1 MTEASLFCSNPVR
14 KTTLS
19 LTRADVPQQ
28 ALTQTSF
35 TFATVAD
42 LTRYMPEGAV
52 WVAEAIPLNT
62 TCLFTLADL
71 RATCLRGLFSVE
83 KTTTGYA

>member
-52 WVAEAIPLNT
+52 WVAESIPLNT
-62 TCLFTLADL
+62 MCLFTLADL
-71 RATCLRGLFSVE
+71 RATCLRGQCGWRSQYL
-83 KTTTGYA
+83 